1 MKETYLLQKIL
12 ESSAPNSI
20 LLVTIVALYLHNQ
33 PLPELWSSIELFLE
47 ELIFLLKFIDFIISF
62 L

>member
-1 MKETYLLQKIL
+1 MKKTYLLQKMI
-12 ESSAPNSI
+12 ESHAPNSN

-47 ELIFLLKFIDFIISF
+47 ELILFLKFIDFLISF